1 VGVDLL
7 LAPAAAAQS
16 TLTQAEGACRPSI
29 SFHFHAKCSV
39 GGGTCSAKDRAEK
52 SGAIFKKE
60 VLSTNGSF
68 VVCVLACCL
77 CVGVVFALSLPKAQ

>member
-1 VGVDLL
+1 MQNVQS
-7 LAPAAAAQS
+7 AAALAALK
-16 TLTQAEGACRPSI
+16 TAR
-29 SFHFHAKCSV
+29 KN
-39 GGGTCSAKDRAEK
+39 RAPF
-52 SGAIFKKE
+52 SKKE